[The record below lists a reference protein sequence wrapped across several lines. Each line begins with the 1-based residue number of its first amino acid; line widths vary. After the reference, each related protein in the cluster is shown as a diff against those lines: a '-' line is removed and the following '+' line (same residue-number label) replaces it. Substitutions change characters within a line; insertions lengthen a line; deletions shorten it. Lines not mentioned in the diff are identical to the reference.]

1 MPSGRTAR
9 AAGSKSSSWGGVT
22 GRMFAST
29 IRSAMHELWRF
40 GPALCNVYGSACSKA
55 SDAGRKGG
63 FLVMSGAIAI
73 LAFHQVYQ
81 PLGDSIL
88 LSAIVAGIPLYL
100 LFVMLAILRQPAW
113 LSALTAMLSA
123 AILAALVWRMPL
135 GLDVSATTEGM
146 ANGLWPISWIVLNA
160 VFFHNLTIASGDF
173 DVIRR
178 SLTRL
183 TGDRR
188 VQALLVAFCFGALME
203 GIAGFGAPVAISAAI
218 LASLGFEPISAAVLA
233 LLANT
238 APVAFG
244 SIGIPIVTLGLL
256 TAPIIGHSAADQ
268 TPVTLALSAMVG
280 RQLPIFSII
289 IPGFLIVVLA
299 GWKRMVEV
307 LPAVLTAG
315 VVFAVVQ
322 FLVSNFI
329 GPELTDVLAALTSMG
344 AAALLLRVWRPRTLW
359 GFAADRE
366 PVGATP
372 RFRSV
377 GAAVAQVVDSPGRV
391 VRAYM
396 MYVILV
402 VVILIGQMGNLPFFS
417 GSPAGNVKNAL
428 HTPANITADLKC
440 GQPGFALCP
449 NPWIGPPATKD
460 AGAFK
465 FPFWRFQWPGSYSG
479 TSAKPKA
486 LISQEPPIV
495 TKSTPYP
502 VTFTWDFLSAA
513 GSLVLF
519 ASIIAFIVMAIR
531 GAPLRLFFTTYGRT
545 LRQLALPI
553 MTIAFILGIAAV
565 MNFSGMTST
574 LALLMA
580 KTGAIFPFFSAV
592 IGALGVFLTGSDTA
606 SNTLFG
612 PMQAH
617 TAQQIMIGGH
627 HLNPILTAGT
637 NSSGGVMGKM
647 ISPQNLSVGAA
658 GVNRVG
664 AEGEIFRRTIGYSLI
679 LTAAVGIVAMI
690 EVYLVPGIIPTF
702 G

>member
-1 MPSGRTAR
+1 
-9 AAGSKSSSWGGVT
+9 
-22 GRMFAST
+22 
-29 IRSAMHELWRF
+29 
-40 GPALCNVYGSACSKA
+40 
-55 SDAGRKGG
+55 
-63 FLVMSGAIAI
+63 MSGAIAI

-81 PLGDSIL
+81 PLGGSIV
-88 LSAIVAGIPLYL
+88 LSAIVAGIPLYV
-100 LFVMLAILRQPAW
+100 LFVMLAVFRLPAW

-123 AILAALVWRMPL
+123 AVLAALVWGMPL
-135 GLDVSATTEGM
+135 GLDLSATTEGM

-344 AAALLLRVWRPRTLW
+344 AVALLLRVWRPRTLW

-391 VRAYM
+391 VRAYL

-617 TAQQIMIGGH
+617 TAQQIVVGGH

-664 AEGEIFRRTIGYSLI
+664 SEGEIFRRTISYSLI
-679 LTAAVGIVAMI
+679 LTAAVGVVAMI
-690 EVYLVPGIIPTF
+690 EVYLIPGIIPTLN
-702 G
+702 

>member
-1 MPSGRTAR
+1 
-9 AAGSKSSSWGGVT
+9 VT
-22 GRMFAST
+22 
-29 IRSAMHELWRF
+29 E
-40 GPALCNVYGSACSKA
+40 
-55 SDAGRKGG
+55 
-63 FLVMSGAIAI
+63 
-73 LAFHQVYQ
+73 
-81 PLGDSIL
+81 
-88 LSAIVAGIPLYL
+88 
-100 LFVMLAILRQPAW
+100 
-113 LSALTAMLSA
+113 
-123 AILAALVWRMPL
+123 
-135 GLDVSATTEGM
+135 
-146 ANGLWPISWIVLNA
+146 
-160 VFFHNLTIASGDF
+160 
-173 DVIRR
+173 
-178 SLTRL
+178 
-183 TGDRR
+183 DRR

-244 SIGIPIVTLGLL
+244 SIGIPVVTLGLL
-256 TAPIIGHSAADQ
+256 TAPIIGHGAADQ

-280 RQLPIFSII
+280 RQLPVFSII
-289 IPGFLIVVLA
+289 IPAFLIVVLA
-299 GWKRMVEV
+299 GWRRMVEV
-307 LPAVLTAG
+307 LPAVLAAG

-329 GPELTDVLAALTSMG
+329 GPELTDVLAALVSM
-344 AAALLLRVWRPRTLW
+344 AAVALLLRVWKPRTLW

-366 PVGATP
+366 AAPAGPTT
-372 RFRSV
+372 RLRSL
-377 GAAVAQVVDSPGRV
+377 GAAVAQVVDPPGRI

-396 MYVILV
+396 MYVVLV

-428 HTPANITADLKC
+428 HTPANITADFKC
-440 GQPGFALCP
+440 GQPAYKLCP
-449 NPWIGPPATKD
+449 NPWLGPTATQD

-465 FPFWRFQWPGSYSG
+465 FPFWRFQWPGSYEG

-486 LISQEPPIV
+486 LISQERPIV

-519 ASIIAFIVMAIR
+519 ASIVAFIVMAIR
-531 GAPLRLFFTTYGRT
+531 GAPLGLFFTTYGRT

-580 KTGAIFPFFSAV
+580 NAGGFFPFFSAV

-617 TAQQIMIGGH
+617 TAQQIVIGGH
-627 HLNPILTAGT
+627 PLNPILTAGT

-679 LTAAVGIVAMI
+679 LTAAVGVVAMI
-690 EVYLVPGIIPTF
+690 QVYLIPGIIPTLS
-702 G
+702 

>member
-1 MPSGRTAR
+1 MS
-9 AAGSKSSSWGGVT
+9 
-22 GRMFAST
+22 
-29 IRSAMHELWRF
+29 E
-40 GPALCNVYGSACSKA
+40 ALAV
-55 SDAGRKGG
+55 
-63 FLVMSGAIAI
+63 
-73 LAFHQVYQ
+73 LAFYHVYD
-81 PLGDSIL
+81 PVGGSIV
-88 LSAIVAGIPLYL
+88 LSAIIAGIPLYL
-100 LFVMLAILRQPAW
+100 LFIMLALLRLPAW
-113 LSALTAMLSA
+113 ISALAAMLA
-123 AILAALVWRMPL
+123 AAVLAAVVWGMPL
-135 GLDVSATTEGM
+135 GLDASATTEGM

-183 TGDRR
+183 TEDRR

-244 SIGIPIVTLGLL
+244 SIGIPVVTLGLL

-280 RQLPIFSII
+280 RQLPVFSII
-289 IPGFLIVVLA
+289 IPAFLIVVLA
-299 GWKRMVEV
+299 GWNRMVEV

-315 VVFAVVQ
+315 VVFAIVQ
-322 FLVSNFI
+322 FTVSNFV
-329 GPELTDVLAALTSMG
+329 GPELTDVLAALVSMG
-344 AAALLLRVWRPRTLW
+344 AVALLLRVWKPRALW
-359 GFAADRE
+359 GFEADRL
-366 PVGATP
+366 PAGATA

-377 GAAVAQVVDSPGRV
+377 GAAVAQVVDPPARIA
-391 VRAYM
+391 RAYM

-402 VVILIGQMGNLPFFS
+402 VVILVGQMGNLPFFS

-440 GQPGFALCP
+440 GQPAFKLCP
-449 NPWIGPPATKD
+449 NPWIGPSPTQD

-465 FPFWRFQWPGSYSG
+465 FPFWRFQWPGSYTG
-479 TSAKPKA
+479 TSAKPKPE
-486 LISQEPPIV
+486 IFQEPPIV
-495 TKSTPYP
+495 AKPTAYP
-502 VTFTWDFLSAA
+502 VTFTWDFLAAA
-513 GSLVLF
+513 GSLVLY

-580 KTGAIFPFFSAV
+580 KTGAVFPFFSAV

-612 PMQAH
+612 PMQAF
-617 TAQQIMIGGH
+617 TAKQIVIGGH
-627 HLNPILTAGT
+627 HLSPILTAGT

-679 LTAAVGIVAMI
+679 LTAAVGFVALI
-690 EVYLVPGIIPTF
+690 EVYLIPGIIPTLS
-702 G
+702 

>member
-1 MPSGRTAR
+1 M
-9 AAGSKSSSWGGVT
+9 
-22 GRMFAST
+22 
-29 IRSAMHELWRF
+29 
-40 GPALCNVYGSACSKA
+40 NV
-55 SDAGRKGG
+55 
-63 FLVMSGAIAI
+63 AIAI
-73 LAFHQVYQ
+73 LAFHHVYQ
-81 PLGDSIL
+81 PVGGSIVV
-88 LSAIVAGIPLYL
+88 SAIVAGIPLYL
-100 LFVMLAILRQPAW
+100 LFAMLAVFRLPAW

-123 AILAALVWRMPL
+123 AVLAALVWGMPL

-183 TGDRR
+183 TEDRR

-244 SIGIPIVTLGLL
+244 SIGIPVVTLGLL
-256 TAPIIGHSAADQ
+256 TAPIIGHSVADQ
-268 TPVTLALSAMVG
+268 TAVTLALSAMVG

-289 IPGFLIVVLA
+289 IPAFLIVVLA

-315 VVFAVVQ
+315 AVFAVVQ

-329 GPELTDVLAALTSMG
+329 GPELTDVLAALVSM
-344 AAALLLRVWRPRTLW
+344 AAVALLLRVWKPRALW
-359 GFAADRE
+359 GFAADRMAA
-366 PVGATP
+366 PAGATP
-372 RFRSV
+372 GFRSV
-377 GAAVAQVVDSPGRV
+377 GAAVAQVVDPPSRIA
-391 VRAYM
+391 RAYM

-417 GSPAGNVKNAL
+417 GSPPGNPKNAL

-440 GQPGFALCP
+440 GQPLFKLCP
-449 NPWIGPPATKD
+449 NPWIGPSPAVD

-465 FPFWRFQWPGSYSG
+465 FPFWRFQWPGSYTG
-479 TSAKPKA
+479 TSAKPKPE
-486 LISQEPPIV
+486 IFQEPPIV
-495 TKSTPYP
+495 AKSTAYP

-513 GSLVLF
+513 GSLVLY
-519 ASIIAFIVMAIR
+519 ACIIAFIVMAIR
-531 GAPLRLFFTTYGRT
+531 GTPLRLFFMTYGRT

-580 KTGAIFPFFSAV
+580 KTGAVFPFFSAV

-612 PMQAH
+612 PMQAF
-617 TAQQIMIGGH
+617 TAKQIVIGGH
-627 HLNPILTAGT
+627 HLSPVLAAGT

-664 AEGEIFRRTIGYSLI
+664 SEGEIFRRTIGYSLI

-690 EVYLVPGIIPTF
+690 EVYLTPGIIPTVN
-702 G
+702 

>member
-1 MPSGRTAR
+1 
-9 AAGSKSSSWGGVT
+9 
-22 GRMFAST
+22 
-29 IRSAMHELWRF
+29 
-40 GPALCNVYGSACSKA
+40 
-55 SDAGRKGG
+55 
-63 FLVMSGAIAI
+63 MSGAIAI
-73 LAFHQVYQ
+73 LAFHQGYQ
-81 PLGDSIL
+81 PLGDNIV

-100 LFVMLAILRQPAW
+100 LFVMLAVLRQPAW
-113 LSALTAMLSA
+113 LSALSAMLAA
-123 AILAALVWRMPL
+123 AILAALVWGMPL
-135 GLDVSATTEGM
+135 GLDISATTEGM

-244 SIGIPIVTLGLL
+244 SIGIPVVTLGLL
-256 TAPIIGHSAADQ
+256 TAPIIGHSANDQ
-268 TPVTLALSAMVG
+268 TQVTLALSAMVG

-299 GWKRMVEV
+299 GWNRMVEV

-329 GPELTDVLAALTSMG
+329 GPELTDVLAALVSM
-344 AAALLLRVWRPRTLW
+344 AAVALLLRVWKPKTLW
-359 GFAADRE
+359 GFAADRA
-366 PVGATP
+366 PVAGAVP

-377 GAAVAQVVDSPGRV
+377 GAAVAQVADPPARI

-417 GSPAGNVKNAL
+417 GSPPGNVKNAL

-449 NPWIGPPATKD
+449 NPWFGPSPLKD

-465 FPFWRFQWPGSYSG
+465 FPFWRFQWPGSYDG
-479 TSAKPKA
+479 TSAKPKP

-495 TKSTPYP
+495 SKEAAYP
-502 VTFTWDFLSAA
+502 ITFTWDFLSAA

-519 ASIIAFIVMAIR
+519 ASIVAFIVMAIR
-531 GAPLRLFFTTYGRT
+531 GSPLRLFFTTYGRT

-580 KTGAIFPFFSAV
+580 KTGAVFPFFSAV

-612 PMQAH
+612 PMQAF
-617 TAQQIMIGGH
+617 TAKQIVIGGH

-664 AEGEIFRRTIGYSLI
+664 SEGEIFRRTIGYSLI
-679 LTAAVGIVAMI
+679 LTAAVGVVAMI
-690 EVYLVPGIIPTF
+690 EVYLIPGIIPTF
-702 G
+702 S

>member
-1 MPSGRTAR
+1 
-9 AAGSKSSSWGGVT
+9 
-22 GRMFAST
+22 
-29 IRSAMHELWRF
+29 
-40 GPALCNVYGSACSKA
+40 
-55 SDAGRKGG
+55 
-63 FLVMSGAIAI
+63 
-73 LAFHQVYQ
+73 
-81 PLGDSIL
+81 
-88 LSAIVAGIPLYL
+88 
-100 LFVMLAILRQPAW
+100 
-113 LSALTAMLSA
+113 
-123 AILAALVWRMPL
+123 
-135 GLDVSATTEGM
+135 M

-256 TAPIIGHSAADQ
+256 TAPIIGHGAADQ

-315 VVFAVVQ
+315 IVFAVVQ

-329 GPELTDVLAALTSMG
+329 GPELTDVLAALVSM
-344 AAALLLRVWRPRTLW
+344 AAVALLLRVWRPRTLW
-359 GFAADRE
+359 GFADDRMPAE
-366 PVGATP
+366 PAGARP

-417 GSPAGNVKNAL
+417 GTPAGNPKNAL

-440 GQPGFALCP
+440 GQPAFKLCP
-449 NPWIGPPATKD
+449 NPWIGPNPTVD

-465 FPFWRFQWPGSYSG
+465 FPFWRFQWPGSYNG
-479 TSAKPKA
+479 TSAKPKP
-486 LISQEPPIV
+486 LITQEPQIV
-495 TKSTPYP
+495 AKSTPYP
-502 VTFTWDFLSAA
+502 ITFTWDFLAAA

-580 KTGAIFPFFSAV
+580 KTGAVFPFFSAV

-612 PMQAH
+612 PMQAF
-617 TAQQIMIGGH
+617 TAKQIVIGGH
-627 HLNPILTAGT
+627 HLSPVLTAGT

-664 AEGEIFRRTIGYSLI
+664 AEGDIFRRTIGYSLI
-679 LTAAVGIVAMI
+679 LTALVGVVAMI
-690 EVYLVPGIIPTF
+690 EVYLIPGIIPTL

>member
-1 MPSGRTAR
+1 M
-9 AAGSKSSSWGGVT
+9 T
-22 GRMFAST
+22 G
-29 IRSAMHELWRF
+29 
-40 GPALCNVYGSACSKA
+40 ALI
-55 SDAGRKGG
+55 
-63 FLVMSGAIAI
+63 F
-73 LAFHQVYQ
+73 LAFHHSYQ
-81 PLGDSIL
+81 PIAGSIV
-88 LSAIVAGIPLYL
+88 LSALVAGIPLYA
-100 LFVMLAILRQPAW
+100 LFIMLAVLRLPAW
-113 LSALTAMLSA
+113 IAALIAMLSA
-123 AILAALVWRMPL
+123 AVLAALVWGMSL
-135 GLDVSATTEGM
+135 GLDLSATTEGM

-183 TGDRR
+183 TEDRR

-244 SIGIPIVTLGLL
+244 SIGIPVVTLGLL

-268 TPVTLALSAMVG
+268 TPVTLALSAMIG
-280 RQLPIFSII
+280 RQLPLFSVI
-289 IPGFLIVVLA
+289 IPAFLIVVLA
-299 GWKRMVEV
+299 GWKRMIEV

-315 VVFAVVQ
+315 IVFAVVQ

-329 GPELTDVLAALTSMG
+329 GPELTDVLAALVSM
-344 AAALLLRVWRPRTLW
+344 AAVALLLRVWKPRTLW
-359 GFAADRE
+359 GFAADR
-366 PVGATP
+366 PGNAVPASPGL
-372 RFRSV
+372 RSL
-377 GAAVAQVVDSPGRV
+377 GAAVARVVDPPGRV
-391 VRAYM
+391 ARAYL

-402 VVILIGQMGNLPFFS
+402 AVILVGQMGNLPFFS

-440 GQPGFALCP
+440 GQPAFKLCP
-449 NPWIGPPATKD
+449 NPWLGPAPTVD

-465 FPFWRFQWPGSYSG
+465 FPFWRFQWPGSYTG
-479 TSAKPKA
+479 TSAKPKPA
-486 LISQEPPIV
+486 IFQEPPIV
-495 TKSTPYP
+495 AKSTPYP
-502 VTFTWDFLSAA
+502 ITFTWDFLAAA
-513 GSLVLF
+513 GSLVLY
-519 ASIIAFIVMAIR
+519 ACILAFIVMAIR
-531 GAPLRLFFTTYGRT
+531 GAPLGLFFTTYGKT
-545 LRQLALPI
+545 VRQLALPI
-553 MTIAFILGIAAV
+553 LTIAFILGIAAV

-580 KTGAIFPFFSAV
+580 KTGAVFPFFSAV

-612 PMQAH
+612 PMQAF
-617 TAQQIMIGGH
+617 TAKQIVIGGH
-627 HLNPILTAGT
+627 HLSPVLTAGT

-647 ISPQNLSVGAA
+647 VSPQNLSVGAA

-664 AEGEIFRRTIGYSLI
+664 AEGDIFRRTIGYSLI
-679 LTAAVGIVAMI
+679 LTAAVGIVALL
-690 EVYLVPGIIPTF
+690 EVYLVPGIIPTV
-702 G
+702 GG

>member
-1 MPSGRTAR
+1 
-9 AAGSKSSSWGGVT
+9 
-22 GRMFAST
+22 
-29 IRSAMHELWRF
+29 
-40 GPALCNVYGSACSKA
+40 
-55 SDAGRKGG
+55 
-63 FLVMSGAIAI
+63 MSGTIAI

-81 PLGDSIL
+81 PFGGSIL
-88 LSAIVAGIPLYL
+88 LSAIVAGIPLYI
-100 LFVMLAILRQPAW
+100 LFVMLAVLRLPAW
-113 LSALTAMLSA
+113 MSALAAMLSA
-123 AILAALVWRMPL
+123 AVLAAVVWGMPL
-135 GLDVSATTEGM
+135 GLDLSATTEGM

-183 TGDRR
+183 TEDRR

-268 TPVTLALSAMVG
+268 TQVTLALSSMVG
-280 RQLPIFSII
+280 RQLPIFSIL

-329 GPELTDVLAALTSMG
+329 GPELTDVLAALVSM
-344 AAALLLRVWRPRTLW
+344 AAVALLLRVWKPKTLW
-359 GFAADRE
+359 GFAADRVGA

-377 GAAVAQVVDSPGRV
+377 GAAVAQVVDSPGRIA
-391 VRAYM
+391 RAYM

-417 GSPAGNVKNAL
+417 GSPPGNVKNAL

-440 GQPGFALCP
+440 GQPTFALCP
-449 NPWIGPPATKD
+449 NPWFGPSPTKD

-479 TSAKPKA
+479 TSAKPKP
-486 LISQEPPIV
+486 LISQEPQIV

-502 VTFTWDFLSAA
+502 ITFTWDFLSAA

-519 ASIIAFIVMAIR
+519 AAIIAFIVMAIR
-531 GAPLRLFFTTYGRT
+531 GAPLRLFFATYGRT

-580 KTGAIFPFFSAV
+580 KAGGFFPFFSAV

-617 TAQQIMIGGH
+617 TAQQIVISGH
-627 HLNPILTAGT
+627 QLNPILTAGT

-664 AEGEIFRRTIGYSLI
+664 SEGEIFRRTIGYSLI

-690 EVYLVPGIIPTF
+690 EVYLVPGIIPTLN
-702 G
+702 

>member
-1 MPSGRTAR
+1 MN
-9 AAGSKSSSWGGVT
+9 
-22 GRMFAST
+22 
-29 IRSAMHELWRF
+29 E
-40 GPALCNVYGSACSKA
+40 ALAV
-55 SDAGRKGG
+55 
-63 FLVMSGAIAI
+63 
-73 LAFHQVYQ
+73 LAFHQVYD
-81 PLGDSIL
+81 PAGGNIA
-88 LSAIVAGIPLYL
+88 LSALIAGVPLYI
-100 LFVMLAILRQPAW
+100 LFVMLAVLRLPAW
-113 LSALTAMLSA
+113 LSALVAMLSA
-123 AILAALVWRMPL
+123 AVLAALVWGMPI
-135 GLDVSATTEGM
+135 GLDASATTEGM

-183 TGDRR
+183 TEDRR

-244 SIGIPIVTLGLL
+244 SIGIPVVTLGLL
-256 TAPIIGHSAADQ
+256 TAPIIGHGAADR

-289 IPGFLIVVLA
+289 IPAFLIVVLA
-299 GWKRMVEV
+299 GWRRMIEV
-307 LPAVLTAG
+307 LPAVLAAG

-329 GPELTDVLAALTSMG
+329 GPELTDVLAALVSM
-344 AAALLLRVWRPRTLW
+344 AAVALLLRVWEPRTLW

-366 PVGATP
+366 AAPAGPTT
-372 RFRSV
+372 RLRSL
-377 GAAVAQVVDSPGRV
+377 GPAGAQVVDPPGRI

-396 MYVILV
+396 MYVVLV

-428 HTPANITADLKC
+428 HTPANITADFKC
-440 GQPGFALCP
+440 GQPAYKLCP
-449 NPWIGPPATKD
+449 NPWLGPTATQD

-465 FPFWRFQWPGSYSG
+465 FPFWRFQWPGRYEG
-479 TSAKPKA
+479 TSAKPIA
-486 LISQEPPIV
+486 LISQERPIV

-519 ASIIAFIVMAIR
+519 ASIVAFIVMAIR
-531 GAPLRLFFTTYGRT
+531 GAPLGLFFTTYGRT

-565 MNFSGMTST
+565 MNFSGLTST

-580 KTGAIFPFFSAV
+580 NAGGFFPFFSAV

-617 TAQQIMIGGH
+617 TAQQIVIGGH
-627 HLNPILTAGT
+627 PLNPILTAGT

-664 AEGEIFRRTIGYSLI
+664 AEGEIFRRTIGYSLV
-679 LTAAVGIVAMI
+679 LTSAGGTLAMTAG
-690 EVYLVPGIIPTF
+690 YLH
-702 G
+702 